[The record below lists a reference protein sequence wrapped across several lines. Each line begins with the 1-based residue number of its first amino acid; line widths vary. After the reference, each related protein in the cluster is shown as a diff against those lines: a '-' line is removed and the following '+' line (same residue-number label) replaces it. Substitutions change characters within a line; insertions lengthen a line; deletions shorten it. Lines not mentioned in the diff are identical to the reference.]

1 MGQLERIK
9 WGRIALAWLLF
20 ALFMMGLIYGQTAAA
35 GHAAPWRTVVL
46 PPLLH
51 SLLWAL
57 LTPVVFWLAARF
69 DLTAGRR
76 RWPLYLLAHLVAAVG
91 LTLLYRT
98 AYLAVL
104 RVLAVPGTQVTW
116 TAIVGSLNVW
126 VPLYGLLL
134 LAAYA
139 LDYADRY
146 RHRSLEAA
154 RLETQLAQ
162 AQLQALKMQL
172 RPHFLFN
179 ALNAI
184 AALTGDDPKAGQR
197 MTGKLG
203 QFLRLVLD
211 HSDVQQV
218 TLAREIEFTSLYLEI
233 EQIRFCDRLTIC
245 HEVDPAALPAL
256 VPSLLLQPLVEN
268 AVRHGIA
275 RNDDGGT
282 VCLRATRL
290 DGRLLLEVHDDG
302 PGANTPDAVWG
313 VGLRNC
319 EERLR
324 TLYGPRASLTLES
337 APTHGF
343 TVRLALPFTTEL
355 HP

>member
-1 MGQLERIK
+1 MWHLERIK

-20 ALFMMGLIYGQTAAA
+20 ALFMVGLMYGQAVA
-35 GHAAPWRTVVL
+35 GGRVVHWRTVVL
-46 PPLLH
+46 SPLLH

-76 RWPLYLLAHLVAAVG
+76 RWPLYLLAHLVAALS

-98 AYLAVL
+98 AYLAFL

-116 TAIVGSLNVW
+116 AAIVASLNVW

-139 LDYADRY
+139 LEYADRY
-146 RHRSLEAA
+146 RRRSLEAA
-154 RLETQLAQ
+154 RLETQLVQ

-197 MTGKLG
+197 MMGKLG

-211 HSDVQQV
+211 HGDVQQV
-218 TLAREIEFTSLYLEI
+218 TLAREVEFTALYLEI
-233 EQIRFCDRLTIC
+233 EQIRFSDRLTLC
-245 HEVDPAALPAL
+245 YEVEPAALPGL

-275 RNDDGGT
+275 RADAGGT
-282 VCLRATRL
+282 VCLRARRR
-290 DGRLLLEVHDDG
+290 DNRLLLEVHDDG
-302 PGANTPDAVWG
+302 PGANTPDPVWG
-313 VGLRNC
+313 IGLRNC

-324 TLYGPRASLTLES
+324 ALYGAHATLTLETE
-337 APTHGF
+337 PTQGF
-343 TVRLALPFTTEL
+343 TVRLELPFTTEL
-355 HP
+355 